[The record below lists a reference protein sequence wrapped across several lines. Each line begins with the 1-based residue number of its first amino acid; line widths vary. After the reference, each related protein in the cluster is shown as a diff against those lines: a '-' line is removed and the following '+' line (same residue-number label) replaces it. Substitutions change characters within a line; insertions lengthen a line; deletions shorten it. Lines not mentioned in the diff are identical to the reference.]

1 MFGYLYLVYLC
12 CPRFVHRKIKNL
24 VCGNISVLFNI
35 RLFYTF
41 TEKPHF
47 LLKPKGNVGRQILCK
62 CVLVASVREYIEA
75 VDLFLAR
82 RSVSP

>member
-1 MFGYLYLVYLC
+1 MLVIFS
-12 CPRFVHRKIKNL
+12 FVCFWFFL
-24 VCGNISVLFNI
+24 GGGVVFFFCFCLFFF
-35 RLFYTF
+35 FYTF

-62 CVLVASVREYIEA
+62 CVLVASVRECMEA
-75 VDLFLAR
+75 DDLFLAC